1 MFIDNGFYSVTQTY
15 RRCVCAIKTEITKI
29 KLQIVI
35 IYI

>member
-1 MFIDNGFYSVTQTY
+1 MFINNDLYSITQIY
-15 RRCVCAIKTEITKI
+15 RRCAVEIIKI